1 MSIRIEDLP
10 GMDFS
15 DETDMTAAPV
25 PPTHPGDILAG
36 LWLEPLGLS
45 ITDAAAKLNV
55 SRKTL
60 SKIINGRARINPE
73 MAVRLE
79 LAFGKS
85 AESWLAHQHI
95 CDLWQARQRRD
106 SLGVTPVPI
115 PMAALEAA

>member
-15 DETDMTAAPV
+15 DEMDTTAAPV
-25 PPTHPGDILAG
+25 PPTHPGDILFD

-45 ITDAAAKLNV
+45 ITEAAVKLNV
-55 SRKTL
+55 SRKML
-60 SKIINGRARINPE
+60 SKIANGRAGINPE
-73 MAVRLE
+73 MAARLE

-95 CDLWQARQRRD
+95 YDLWHLRQRGDR
-106 SLGVTPVPI
+106 LGVTPVPM
-115 PMAALEAA
+115 PLAV

>member
-10 GMDFS
+10 GMDFA
-15 DETDMTAAPV
+15 DEMDMTAAPI
-25 PPTHPGDILAG
+25 PPTHPGEILAD

-55 SRKTL
+55 SRKML
-60 SKIINGRARINPE
+60 SMIANGRAGINPE

-95 CDLWQARQRRD
+95 YDLWQVRQRRD
-106 SLGVTPVPI
+106 SLGVTAVPI
-115 PMAALEAA
+115 PLAV